1 MQVYTIVIKE
11 QRMVT
16 MREGEEAREARGEKK
31 RRVKEEQELNRNS
44 KAFPGLPM
52 RIIKCFTRYPRV
64 SILFKRHQAPP

>member
-31 RRVKEEQELNRNS
+31 KGE
-44 KAFPGLPM
+44 
-52 RIIKCFTRYPRV
+52 
-64 SILFKRHQAPP
+64 

>member
-31 RRVKEEQELNRNS
+31 KASKRRTGTQQEL
-44 KAFPGLPM
+44 KGLSGA
-52 RIIKCFTRYPRV
+52 TDAN
-64 SILFKRHQAPP
+64 H